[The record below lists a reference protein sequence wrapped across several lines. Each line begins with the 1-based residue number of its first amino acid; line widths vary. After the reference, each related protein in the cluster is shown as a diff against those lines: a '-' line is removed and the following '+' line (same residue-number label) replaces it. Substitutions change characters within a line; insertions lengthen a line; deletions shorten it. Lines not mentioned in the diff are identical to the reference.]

1 MNDLNNFNNYIDTDK
16 INSQLE
22 RADIQKRI
30 LTRNIYREYELYL
43 NLVRDLLLISVEKGL
58 NQIYSYPIINNNFLN
73 ENKSYSLFEKKISKL
88 IFTNLP
94 FLTVEQLKI
103 NEIEENMNKEI
114 NFTIFDSSTKI
125 NDHQK
130 EKFQYEDGFQLKE
143 PIQFEITEDLSN
155 TSEYYRAQNF
165 ERFVSLDLDKN
176 QNNNYL
182 SKNNIFENLG
192 VEKQFISSLLELIGE
207 EKVEKTRYQEKENI
221 NQMDNL
227 PKNQIFNDF
236 DLIDKSLE
244 NLLLNLSYNI
254 NQELYKANLI
264 KKMISKDTFDYLVG
278 KNFMIKHPYPFVINF
293 ELNLNRS
300 SLIGNDFPCIIFFN
314 ISTVEL
320 EFENLNLSIQRN
332 KIYELKNQFQR
343 LIKKETYWRQKEITL
358 NKIR

>member
-1 MNDLNNFNNYIDTDK
+1 MNNFNNYINIDK

-22 RADIQKRI
+22 RAGIQKRI

-43 NLVRDLLLISVEKGL
+43 NLLRDLLYISVEKGL
-58 NQIYSYPIINNNFLN
+58 NEIYSYSTINDNFLN
-73 ENKSYSLFEKKISKL
+73 ESEFCSLLEKKISKL

-103 NEIEENMNKEI
+103 NEIEKNINKEI
-114 NFTIFDSSTKI
+114 KFNIFDSSTKTK
-125 NDHQK
+125 DDQK
-130 EKFQYEDGFQLKE
+130 EKFQYEDCFQLKE
-143 PIQFEITEDLSN
+143 PTQFEISKDFPN
-155 TSEYYRAQNF
+155 TSEYYQAHNYEKF
-165 ERFVSLDLDKN
+165 ISHDLDN
-176 QNNNYL
+176 NDHNNYL

-207 EKVEKTRYQEKENI
+207 EKVEKLRHAEKENI

-227 PKNQIFNDF
+227 PKNQILNNF

-254 NQELYKANLI
+254 NQELFKANLI
-264 KKMISKDTFDYLVG
+264 KKMLSKDSFDYLVG

-293 ELNLNRS
+293 EINLNRS
-300 SLIGNDFPCIIFFN
+300 SLNGNNFPSIIFFY

-320 EFENLNLSIQRN
+320 EFKNLNLSIQRN
-332 KIYELKNQFQR
+332 KINELKNQFQR

>member
-1 MNDLNNFNNYIDTDK
+1 MNNFNNYIDLDK

-22 RADIQKRI
+22 RAELQKRI
-30 LTRNIYREYELYL
+30 LTRNIYRGYELYL
-43 NLVRDLLLISVEKGL
+43 NLVRDLLFISVEKGL
-58 NQIYSYPIINNNFLN
+58 NQIYSYPSINDNFLN
-73 ENKSYSLFEKKISKL
+73 ENEFYSFFEKKISKL
-88 IFTNLP
+88 ILTNLP

-103 NEIEENMNKEI
+103 NEIEKNVNKEI

-125 NDHQK
+125 KDDQK
-130 EKFQYEDGFQLKE
+130 ENFQYDDGYQLKE

-155 TSEYYRAQNF
+155 TSEYYQAHNY
-165 ERFVSLDLDKN
+165 ERFVSLDLDNN

-192 VEKQFISSLLELIGE
+192 VEKQFLSSLLELIGE
-207 EKVEKTRYQEKENI
+207 EKEEKPRCQEKDNI
-221 NQMDNL
+221 NKMDNL

-254 NQELYKANLI
+254 NQELFKANLI
-264 KKMISKDTFDYLVG
+264 KKMLTKDTFDYLVG

-300 SLIGNDFPCIIFFN
+300 SLIGNNLPRIIFFN

-320 EFENLNLSIQRN
+320 EFKNLNLSIQRD
-332 KIYELKNQFQR
+332 KINELKNQFQR